1 MIRRIKNQPHVH
13 IRMVSHLCKISQEE
27 VMDII
32 LDPER
37 RSITITRVYK
47 KGVYIDATEWRCLL
61 LDTFSSEVLRA
72 WDEFMNYDGPKR
84 RKLTQAERTE
94 VASRQAW
101 KCKSCKTTLTSVFEV
116 DHIEEHCLRQN
127 DSFANLQA
135 LCPLC
140 HRQKTRRDQLFG
152 NGLLEKIT
160 DAPPAPQKS
169 EKPKKSDNVF
179 AEYFCNKVWV
189 RRDDGR
195 RVLIEID

>member
-1 MIRRIKNQPHVH
+1 MI
-13 IRMVSHLCKISQEE
+13 
-27 VMDII
+27 MD
-32 LDPER
+32 PQR

-47 KGVYIDATEWRCLL
+47 KGVYIDASEWRCLV
-61 LDTFSSEVLRA
+61 LDTFSSEVLSA
-72 WDEFMNYDGPKR
+72 WDEFMNFNGSKR

-101 KCKSCKTTLTSVFEV
+101 QCKNCDKTLTSVFEV

-152 NGLLEKIT
+152 NGLLEVIT
-160 DAPPAPQKS
+160 DAPPPPEKS
-169 EKPKKSDNVF
+169 EEAKKNENVF
-179 AEYFCNKVWV
+179 AEYFCNKVYV
-189 RRDDGR
+189 RSRD
-195 RVLIEID
+195 L